1 MSEEKDN
8 DTNFKEV
15 EIVAELV
22 KEEVKEEFEAT
33 PKVSEEKLRK
43 AQLLDDL
50 HEESSVTREL
60 PKRNK
65 PTAQIPDKAELG
77 KKFTVK
83 LGKVYDHVNLKVFQ
97 GETEEQHGG
106 GNTNIVH
113 DKDEKR
119 KDEISYD
126 FFDPVPLKGVTNNS
140 LTKGKYLARI
150 YAHGH
155 EAGDELEQEQIVNVE

>member
-8 DTNFKEV
+8 ETHFKSV
-15 EIVAELV
+15 EIVAKVV
-22 KEEVKEEFEAT
+22 KEELEGT

-50 HEESSVTREL
+50 HAESSVTREL

-83 LGKVYDHVNLKVFQ
+83 LGKIYDRVNLKVFQ
-97 GETEEQHGG
+97 GETETQAGG
-106 GNTNIVH
+106 GNTNIVY
-113 DKDEKR
+113 DKDVK
-119 KDEISYD
+119 KTDEISYD
-126 FFDPVPLKGVTNNS
+126 FFDPYPLKGVTKNS
-140 LTKGKYLARI
+140 LTEGKYLVRV

-155 EAGDELEQEQIVNVE
+155 EAGDELTQEKIVNVE

>member
-8 DTNFKEV
+8 ETHFKSIEV
-15 EIVAELV
+15 VAEVV
-22 KEEVKEEFEAT
+22 KEELEST
-33 PKVSEEKLRK
+33 PKVSAEKLRK

-50 HEESSVTREL
+50 NEESSVTREL

-83 LGKVYDHVNLKVFQ
+83 LGKVYDRVNLKVFQ
-97 GETEEQHGG
+97 GETERQAGG

-113 DKDEKR
+113 DKEEKR

-126 FFDPVPLKGVTNNS
+126 FFDPYPLKGITKNS
-140 LTKGKYLARI
+140 LKKGKYLVRV

-155 EAGDELEQEQIVNVE
+155 EAGDELEQEKIVNVE